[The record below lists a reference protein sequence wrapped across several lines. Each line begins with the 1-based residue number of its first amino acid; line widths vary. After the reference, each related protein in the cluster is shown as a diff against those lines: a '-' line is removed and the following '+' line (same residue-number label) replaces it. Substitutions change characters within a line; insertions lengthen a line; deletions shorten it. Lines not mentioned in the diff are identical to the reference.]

1 MGRGDHPHVERLDL
15 VGAQRL
21 DLLLL
26 QHAQQLGLQRQRQVA
41 DLVEEQRAAVGHLEL
56 ADARLAVGTGKGAGG
71 GAEQLGL
78 HQAFRNRRDIDRDE
92 GPARPRREVM
102 DALGQQLLAGAGLAT
117 QQHRGIEL
125 RGAPRLALDFAG
137 GRAVADETGNGVTR
151 PACLGQFVLGGD
163 QLGLQA
169 GVLGHQRLE
178 VAGAVEQHEAQ
189 RADQGAVLV
198 AQRNA
203 GDHEVL
209 VAEGHQVEHAR
220 LAAFHHL
227 AQAAGRQ
234 HFLDLLAEHAGR
246 IANTDL
252 LGVLVVDPDDARLT
266 VDRDGAL
273 TLRVEV
279 IEQQRHG
286 HGTETF
292 RGYADDQA
300 VVVECVA
307 GNAHGQSGSVLERPI
322 MVGPGCHG
330 QGNRDMLRA
339 GNTLRSAARWPVV
352 RNRTPGPGRA
362 VG

>member
-1 MGRGDHPHVERLDL
+1 
-15 VGAQRL
+15 
-21 DLLLL
+21 
-26 QHAQQLGLQRQRQVA
+26 
-41 DLVEEQRAAVGHLEL
+41 
-56 ADARLAVGTGKGAGG
+56 
-71 GAEQLGL
+71 
-78 HQAFRNRRDIDRDE
+78 
-92 GPARPRREVM
+92 M

-125 RGAPRLALDFAG
+125 RGAPGLTLDFAG
-137 GRAVADETGNGVTR
+137 GRAVADETGDGVTR

-273 TLRVEV
+273 ALRVEMV
-279 IEQQRHG
+279 EQQGMATARKRSG
-286 HGTETF
+286 ETPTI
-292 RGYADDQA
+292 RPWLSSASRA
-300 VVVECVA
+300 MLM
-307 GNAHGQSGSVLERPI
+307 GNLGPCWGDRLWLAPAASGKATGGRSGLGIHFVGQPASG
-322 MVGPGCHG
+322 
-330 QGNRDMLRA
+330 A
-339 GNTLRSAARWPVV
+339 K
-352 RNRTPGPGRA
+352 
-362 VG
+362 